1 MLRNLLKVIGVNEV
15 IPRTMPSSL
24 VFLFKLAWQSKVR
37 LPLLIAVVF
46 MLTDYHLQLEIDV
59 RFREEP
65 NLHNNNANNNE
76 LRLQGAQ
83 IHIIEEDEFDENDE
97 DWETASSGDED
108 GVTGDD
114 DAANLELLNGAMFL
128 LSERWNY

>member
-128 LSERWNY
+128 LSER